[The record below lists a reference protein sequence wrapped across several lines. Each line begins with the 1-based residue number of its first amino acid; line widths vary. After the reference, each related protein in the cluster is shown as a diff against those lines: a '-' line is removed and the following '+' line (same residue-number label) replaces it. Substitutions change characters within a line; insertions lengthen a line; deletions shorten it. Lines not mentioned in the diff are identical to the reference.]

1 VESLGLPVS
10 SRLISP
16 AVARPSRYKA
26 SMIWRSRLV
35 NGG

>member
-26 SMIWRSRLV
+26 SMI
-35 NGG
+35 